1 MRIEMYRWVAK
12 EISRRMQD
20 WIVEEKDR
28 YCNLVSIRPD
38 QTSKQSLL

>member
-20 WIVEEKDR
+20 WIVEEKDKI
-28 YCNLVSIRPD
+28 L
-38 QTSKQSLL
+38 